1 MKNCLSMLD
10 TQKSKVI
17 RVFFA
22 VGLLGLAFSVF
33 AEVSSKNPTNESECL
48 ETDATH
54 QSYTVAIRRTMN
66 SPEVLQWR
74 AAIEQRK
81 NRVSTIQNLNKT
93 VFHDG
98 QCFWEI
104 NLYEK
109 FGDHLSRWNA
119 YQVSLSGR
127 LLYRLDMA
135 NPDRL
140 ISVKLLSKTKTGVF
154 NE

>member
-1 MKNCLSMLD
+1 MID

-22 VGLLGLAFSVF
+22 VGLLGLVFSVF
-33 AEVSSKNPTNESECL
+33 AEVSSKNLTNESECL
-48 ETDATH
+48 EIDATH
-54 QSYTVAIRRTMN
+54 QSYTVAIHRTMN
-66 SPEVLQWR
+66 APEVLQWR
-74 AAIEQRK
+74 AAVEQRK
-81 NRVSTIQNLNKT
+81 IRVSTIPNLNKT

-109 FGDHLSRWNA
+109 LDDHLSRWNA
-119 YQVSLSGR
+119 YQVSLNGQ
-127 LLYRLDMA
+127 LVYRIDMA
-135 NPDRL
+135 NPDQL
-140 ISVKLLSKTKTGVF
+140 IPVKLLSRTKTGAS